1 MLNINFSLRPRR
13 RSSTQSLRSL
23 LSRHDSESEM
33 VIGGELDMV
42 RPAIKRDMEQEDIAK
57 LIESETSETGT
68 VRILKNNS
76 QHCVAACNTKC
87 VNIYFR

>member
-68 VRILKNNS
+68 VRKPKI
-76 QHCVAACNTKC
+76 A
-87 VNIYFR
+87 NIVLLHVTLNV